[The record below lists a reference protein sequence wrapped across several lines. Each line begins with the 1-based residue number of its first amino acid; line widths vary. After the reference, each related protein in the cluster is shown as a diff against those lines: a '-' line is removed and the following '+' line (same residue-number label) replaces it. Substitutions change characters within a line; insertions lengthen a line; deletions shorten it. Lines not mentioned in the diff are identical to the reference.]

1 MPPRKCR
8 KLAQQKAEVVLQDLV
23 YSNGL
28 TMQGLKRV
36 VEKLKATDVLDFMED
51 IDPSLDRKSRSQ
63 YYAAHFCH

>member
-36 VEKLKATDVLDFMED
+36 VEKLKATDGLDDMEG
-51 IDPSLDRKSRSQ
+51 ISI
-63 YYAAHFCH
+63 